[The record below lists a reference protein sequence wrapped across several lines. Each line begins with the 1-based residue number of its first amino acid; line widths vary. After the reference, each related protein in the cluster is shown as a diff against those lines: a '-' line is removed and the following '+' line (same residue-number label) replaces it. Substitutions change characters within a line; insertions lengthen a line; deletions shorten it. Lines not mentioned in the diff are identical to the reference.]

1 MSPFPFHSQ
10 VTQNF
15 FGRHSFYSILISEF
29 QCPVSQG
36 RPQASGVLEFSDAEN
51 LIAGKVP
58 LPTVMGDVYGAVRD
72 KGRFLFLFDNAGEIG
87 FDSFLIEQLKAMG
100 SQDA

>member
-1 MSPFPFHSQ
+1 LPIAAP
-10 VTQNF
+10 
-15 FGRHSFYSILISEF
+15 
-29 QCPVSQG
+29 
-36 RPQASGVLEFSDAEN
+36 SGVLEFSDAEN